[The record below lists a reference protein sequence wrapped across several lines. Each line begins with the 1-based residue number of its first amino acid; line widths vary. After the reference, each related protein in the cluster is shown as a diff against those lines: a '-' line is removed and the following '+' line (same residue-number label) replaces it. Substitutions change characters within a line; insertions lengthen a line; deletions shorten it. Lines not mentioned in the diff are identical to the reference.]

1 MPVYVLLSRLHSA
14 AMKAIL
20 KEPDQLRGVR
30 RVLEEYEA
38 TILEDYHLLGI

>member
-1 MPVYVLLSRLHSA
+1 MPVYVLLSRLRSA

-30 RVLEEYEA
+30 RVMWRFVKGA
-38 TILEDYHLLGI
+38 IR